1 MKTME
6 KELKREIKQ
15 LNKIIEQ
22 QNKEIQLLKNNE
34 KFLKEHAQK
43 AGTEMFHW
51 KKQVAKLETQ
61 IEKSKHEIE
70 FLNVKLKSR

>member
-1 MKTME
+1 MTE
-6 KELKREIKQ
+6 KELKKEIKK
-15 LNKIIEQ
+15 LSKTIEE

-34 KFLKEHAQK
+34 KFLKDHAQK
-43 AGTEMFHW
+43 AGTDMFYW

-61 IEKSKHEIE
+61 VEKLKHDID